1 MYFVYNNFLQL
12 CEQILKTHSEVCFLC
27 PLKSLW
33 LLLLLFYWS
42 QWELELTWC
51 HDLWKYFLLRKKYQ
65 EISYATVDLPLWIPF
80 TIPYSSCH
88 AQWLCIEAP
97 VIINRSRSWVQTLW
111 HLHRSRGVL
120 CSCSKSHMDIHMH
133 IVPPTSPKQK
143 PGLSTEQSREHLGCP
158 ALGEPFWG
166 WDFDSICSIVSQLL
180 CSDPSIVS
188 PHYHHGKLGLPQN
201 MNLVGPVFQWGLLDF
216 SV

>member
-1 MYFVYNNFLQL
+1 
-12 CEQILKTHSEVCFLC
+12 
-27 PLKSLW
+27 
-33 LLLLLFYWS
+33 
-42 QWELELTWC
+42 
-51 HDLWKYFLLRKKYQ
+51 
-65 EISYATVDLPLWIPF
+65 
-80 TIPYSSCH
+80 
-88 AQWLCIEAP
+88 
-97 VIINRSRSWVQTLW
+97 
-111 HLHRSRGVL
+111 
-120 CSCSKSHMDIHMH
+120 MH

>member
-1 MYFVYNNFLQL
+1 MYFVYSNFLQL

-51 HDLWKYFLLRKKYQ
+51 HDLWKEFLLRKKYQ
-65 EISYATVDLPLWIPF
+65 EIPYATVDLPLWIPF

-111 HLHRSRGVL
+111 HLHRSRGLL
-120 CSCSKSHMDIHMH
+120 CSCSKSNIDIHMH

-166 WDFDSICSIVSQLL
+166 WDFDTNLLHCFSAAVFWSINCFTALSSRKAW
-180 CSDPSIVS
+180 SPSKHELRRPCV
-188 PHYHHGKLGLPQN
+188 PVGAFGL
-201 MNLVGPVFQWGLLDF
+201 
-216 SV
+216 